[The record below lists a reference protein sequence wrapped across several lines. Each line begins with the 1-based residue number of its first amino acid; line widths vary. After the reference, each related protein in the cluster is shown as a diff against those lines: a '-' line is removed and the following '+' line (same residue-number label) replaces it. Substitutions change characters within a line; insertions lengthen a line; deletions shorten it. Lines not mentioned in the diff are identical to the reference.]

1 MAWYVF
7 DMSWA
12 LVSFFS
18 FVCFFT
24 LLTFLLVDCHYS
36 ITATQWHQKKGL
48 SPGNLFFL
56 FLFYLLTQF
65 YLEPTHGTRPLHRK
79 HDQMK
84 KKKEN
89 KRKLPKRCW
98 HQHLLGCRS
107 LLNACGCYYMLFYAF
122 CMTVCF
128 LCS

>member
-36 ITATQWHQKKGL
+36 ITATQWHQKKGS
-48 SPGNLFFL
+48 SPGEFFFL
-56 FLFYLLTQF
+56 FLFSLLTLF
-65 YLEPTHGTRPLHRK
+65 YLEPTWDHCVTSMIKR
-79 HDQMK
+79 K
-84 KKKEN
+84 KKRKERE
-89 KRKLPKRCW
+89 KKTAWEMSTSVRPKQPEFLTKKVWMQKISQKVSCCKFLP
-98 HQHLLGCRS
+98 
-107 LLNACGCYYMLFYAF
+107 FE
-122 CMTVCF
+122 
-128 LCS
+128 